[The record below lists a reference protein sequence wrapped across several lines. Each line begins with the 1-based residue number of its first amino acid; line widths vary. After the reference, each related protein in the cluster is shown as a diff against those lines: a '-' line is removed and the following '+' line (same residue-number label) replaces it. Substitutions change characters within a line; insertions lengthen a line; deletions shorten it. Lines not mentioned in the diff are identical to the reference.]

1 MDEDEGKLIQCIQI
15 HKFKKYID
23 GTNIMSY
30 NINFNNSSIN
40 LTDDDEYKKFYS
52 IIDRPYD
59 VFKFYIPHEA
69 QIVKEKEQIKIE
81 LDNDEPVFNFG
92 VINSEIVFDNMTPI
106 KLNDV
111 SEVVI
116 LFKNRVEVTNI
127 CN

>member
-59 VFKFYIPHEA
+59 VLKLYVVHDI
-69 QIVKEKEQIKIE
+69 QIVKEKEQLKIDV
-81 LDNDEPVFNFG
+81 DNEEPAFSFG
-92 VINSEIVFDNMTPI
+92 VINSEIVFENMMPI

-116 LFKNRVEVTNI
+116 IFKNRVEVTNI